1 MFIEKH
7 IPNRQKG
14 EKLVLFLRRH
24 WLVIIGDWLFYIFLA
39 LIPVGLYY
47 FILTNQ
53 PAILSGKIIYPFLL
67 LLSSLYYLYILL
79 FLFNAFLDY
88 HLDVW
93 IVTNKRIINIEQKGL
108 FNREVAEH
116 ELDKIQD
123 VSGEQKGFLQTIF
136 SYGDV
141 HVQTASEVQKFI
153 FHQVN
158 NPFEVVKEI
167 NQLLKDSRIKKEQ
180 MPNPEQKI
188 IIETETPTKIK
199 E

>member
-24 WLVIIGDWLFYIFLA
+24 WLVIFGYWLFYIFLA
-39 LIPVGLYY
+39 LIPISLYY
-47 FILTNQ
+47 FILNTQ
-53 PAILSGKIIYPFLL
+53 PEVLSGKVLYPFLL
-67 LLSSLYYLYILL
+67 LLTSLYYLYVLL

-93 IVTNKRIINIEQKGL
+93 IVTNKRIIDIEQKGL
-108 FNREVAEH
+108 FNREIAEH
-116 ELDKIQD
+116 EIDKIQD
-123 VSGEQKGFLQTIF
+123 VTGEQKGFLQTIF

-141 HVQTASEVQKFI
+141 HVQTAGEVQHFI

-158 NPFEVVKEI
+158 NPFDVVKEI
-167 NQLLKDSRIKKEQ
+167 NQLLKEARIQKE
-180 MPNPEQKI
+180 NAQKVV
-188 IIETETPTKIK
+188 IETENPVQIK